1 MSRLF
6 VSDKELHFIN
16 SLNKELIQNVVN
28 QKITYYSVSDEHTKS
43 NDLYNESIHKTVF
56 NPVEINARL
65 LFKAPDQ
72 TTTNFSMNTSFE
84 MEAYFH
90 MDELVQRNITP
101 REGDFMKWGKVV
113 YEIKKLTKPQIIAG
127 QIEQEMMMKAEC
139 VVSRKSN
146 FDVVDDTQVF

>member
-28 QKITYYSVSDEHTKS
+28 QKITYYSVSEEHSKV

-56 NPVEINARL
+56 SPVEINARL
-65 LFKAPDQ
+65 LLKAPQQ
-72 TTTNFSMNTSFE
+72 TTTGFSIDTSYE

-90 MDELVQRNITP
+90 MDELYQRNITP
-101 REGDFMKWGKVV
+101 REGDYMKWGKIV

-127 QIEQEMMMKAEC
+127 QIEQEMMIKAEC

>member
-28 QKITYYSVSDEHTKS
+28 QKITYYSVSEEHTKS

-56 NPVEINARL
+56 SPVEINARL
-65 LFKAPDQ
+65 LLKAPQ
-72 TTTNFSMNTSFE
+72 QSTTGFSIDTSYE
-84 MEAYFH
+84 IEAYFH
-90 MDELVQRNITP
+90 LDELYQRKITP
-101 REGDFMKWGKVV
+101 REGDYMKWGKVV
-113 YEIKKLTKPQIIAG
+113 YEIKKLTRPQIIAG
-127 QIEQEMMMKAEC
+127 QIEQEMMIKAEC

-146 FDVVDDTQVF
+146 FDVVDDTPVI